1 MDSVNAYAYIFSVQ
15 PFFICPFL
23 RTFVIATM
31 QQSKKEEGED
41 FMKYPIGIQS
51 FEVIR
56 EDGYVYVDKT
66 ALVYDL
72 VKNGKVYF
80 LSRPRRFGKSLL
92 VSTLECYFRGR
103 KELFDG
109 LAIAGLEEEWN
120 EYPVFHIDFNGGDYT
135 QDGELENT
143 IEDYLSKWESEY
155 GKGEHESTI
164 GNRFQGIL
172 QRASE
177 RAGRR
182 AVVLVDEYDKPILD
196 VLDTGYYTRDGEGE
210 KILLENRHRDILKA
224 FYSTFKSADRHLQF
238 VLLTGVTKFSQ
249 VSVFSGF
256 NQPKDIS
263 MDSRYEAL
271 CGITGQEM
279 REYFA
284 EPVTALARK
293 NGYSLEE
300 MWNLLQRQ
308 YDGYHFGTA
317 MTDVYNPFSI
327 LNALDMQE
335 LRNYWFATGTPT
347 YLIRLLARSNE
358 HINEL
363 AGRFYDPA
371 MFVDY
376 KADVERPLP
385 MIYQSGY
392 LTIKEYNRRTG
403 SFLLDFPNNEVR
415 KGFLSLLAANYLKP
429 ASREVGSWILDAVR
443 LLMKGHT
450 EAFRDSLTAFL
461 SSIPYDS
468 HPSLNDMRKTEK
480 HFQYTFYLLLR
491 LIGVYCRAVRCED
504 TQSSG
509 RVDCILEME
518 KYVYIFEFKL
528 DKSPEE
534 ALRQIEERGYA
545 RPYVAGNRPV
555 ACIGVN
561 FSSAT
566 RTVEGWK
573 EVWLEPHSR

>member
-1 MDSVNAYAYIFSVQ
+1 
-15 PFFICPFL
+15 
-23 RTFVIATM
+23 M
-31 QQSKKEEGED
+31 QQSKKEGGEEI
-41 FMKYPIGIQS
+41 MKYPIGIQS
-51 FEVIR
+51 FDVIR

-72 VKNGKVYF
+72 VKNGKIYF

-109 LAIAGLEEEWN
+109 LAIAGLEKEWN

-196 VLDTGYYTRDGEGE
+196 VLDTDYCTRTSGGE
-210 KILLENRHRDILKA
+210 KLLLENRHRDILKS
-224 FYSTFKSADRHLQF
+224 FYSTFKSADRYLQF

-256 NQPKDIS
+256 NQPNDIS

-279 REYFA
+279 REYFP
-284 EPVTALARK
+284 EPVSALARK
-293 NGYSLEE
+293 DGCSADE
-300 MWNLLQRQ
+300 MWDVLQRQ

-327 LNALDMQE
+327 LNALAKQE
-335 LRNYWFATGTPT
+335 LRDYWFATGTPT
-347 YLIRLLARSNE
+347 YLIRLLNRSNE

-392 LTIKEYNRRTG
+392 LTIKEYDRTTG

-429 ASREVGSWILDAVR
+429 ASREVGSWTLDAVR
-443 LLMKGHT
+443 LLMKGQT

-468 HPSLNDMRKTEK
+468 HPSLNDMQKTEK

-491 LIGVYCRAVRCED
+491 LIGVYCRSIRCED
-504 TQSSG
+504 TQSRG

-528 DKSPEE
+528 DKSAEE

-545 RPYVAGNRPV
+545 RPYAADNRQV

-566 RTVEGWK
+566 RTVEGWE
-573 EVWLEPHSR
+573 EVWLEPDGR

>member
-1 MDSVNAYAYIFSVQ
+1 M
-15 PFFICPFL
+15 
-23 RTFVIATM
+23 
-31 QQSKKEEGED
+31 
-41 FMKYPIGIQS
+41 
-51 FEVIR
+51 IR

-72 VKNGKVYF
+72 VKNGRIYF

-109 LAIAGLEEEWN
+109 LAIAGLEKEWN
-120 EYPVFHIDFNGGDYT
+120 EYPVFHIDFNGGNYT

-177 RAGRR
+177 QTGRR

-196 VLDTGYYTRDGEGE
+196 VLDTGYYTRDSEGE
-210 KILLENRHRDILKA
+210 RILLEDRHRDILKS
-224 FYSTFKSADRHLQF
+224 FYSTFKSADRYLQF

-263 MDSRYEAL
+263 MDNRYEAL
-271 CGITGQEM
+271 CGITGQEL
-279 REYFA
+279 REYFS
-284 EPVTALARK
+284 EPVAALAQK
-293 NGYSLEE
+293 DGCSIDE
-300 MWNLLQRQ
+300 MWDILQRQ

-335 LRNYWFATGTPT
+335 LRDYWFATGTPT
-347 YLIRLLARSNE
+347 YLIRLLNRSNE

-415 KGFLSLLAANYLKP
+415 KGFLSLLASNYLKP
-429 ASREVGSWILDAVR
+429 ASREVGSWILDAVM
-443 LLMKGHT
+443 LLDGGHT
-450 EAFRDSLTAFL
+450 EAFLDSLTAFL

-468 HPSLNDMRKTEK
+468 HPSLNDIQKTEK

-491 LIGVYCRAVRCED
+491 LIGVYCRAIRSED
-504 TQSSG
+504 TQSRG

-545 RPYVAGNRPV
+545 RPYAIDSRQVV
-555 ACIGVN
+555 CIGVN
-561 FSSAT
+561 FSSTT

-573 EVWLEPHSR
+573 EVWLEPHNR